1 MYFLT
6 LIYGIW
12 DVHLE
17 TSTGEGETHKT
28 TWAIISTTIFT
39 FFFAMMFAS
48 HVLTVLTNPGEM
60 PTKYEHLHE
69 EDLPKQFY
77 DLLHLRESMYA
88 ELVVK
93 KKMR

>member
-1 MYFLT
+1 
-6 LIYGIW
+6 
-12 DVHLE
+12 
-17 TSTGEGETHKT
+17 
-28 TWAIISTTIFT
+28 
-39 FFFAMMFAS
+39 MFAS

-60 PTKYEHLHE
+60 PTKYEHLQE

-77 DLLHLRESMYA
+77 DLIHLRESMYA

>member
-12 DVHLE
+12 DLHLDA
-17 TSTGEGETHKT
+17 STGQGETRST
-28 TWAIISTTIFT
+28 AWAIMSTVIFT
-39 FFFAMMFAS
+39 FFFVMMFAS
-48 HVLTVLTNPGEM
+48 HVLTVFTNPGQM
-60 PTKYEHLHE
+60 PTKYEHLQE

-77 DLLHLRESMYA
+77 DLIHLRESMYV

>member
-1 MYFLT
+1 
-6 LIYGIW
+6 
-12 DVHLE
+12 
-17 TSTGEGETHKT
+17 
-28 TWAIISTTIFT
+28 
-39 FFFAMMFAS
+39 MMFAS

-60 PTKYEHLHE
+60 PTKYEHLLE

-77 DLLHLRESMYA
+77 DLIHLRESMYA